1 MKYFLGAL
9 KPKVDKRD
17 YLVAAGASE
26 LPTTFAHADLSPV
39 KNQRSVSSCVAHA
52 TSSILEFFNKKETGK
67 FVSLSTNFIYGMQGV
82 ALGRLEGG
90 MYLRDACKIV
100 KEYGDATEKSVN
112 GNTEQPKCT
121 EWLKEKLTDEI
132 YDEAKSFR
140 VASYAKCTTAKDI
153 KHALVNYGPVLAS
166 IKWYD
171 KYSFPVG
178 DKIVFD
184 KTTEYGYHAI
194 MICGYNEEGWLCQNS
209 WGRTWNGDGH
219 FVYPY
224 SEKLAEAWSFV
235 DADSEDIIIPVN
247 NNWLDYFYKILN
259 FICNLF
265 KGRN

>member
-9 KPKVDKRD
+9 KPKVDRRD
-17 YLVAAGASE
+17 YRIAAGVSE
-26 LPTTFAHADLSPV
+26 LPDFYMCEDLPPV

-67 FVSLSTNFIYGMQGV
+67 FVPLSTDFIYGMQGV
-82 ALGRLEGG
+82 AFGRLEGG

-100 KEYGDATEKSVN
+100 REYGDATEHAIN

-121 EWLKEKLTDEI
+121 EKLKETLTDEI
-132 YDEAKSFR
+132 YKEAKNFK

-166 IKWYD
+166 IKWYN
-171 KYSFPVG
+171 KYKFING
-178 DKIVFD
+178 NTIEFD
-184 KTTEYGYHAI
+184 KTSDYGYHAI

-209 WGRTWNGDGH
+209 WGKHWNGDGQ
-219 FVYPY
+219 FIYPH
-224 SEKLAEAWSFV
+224 SEKLTEAWSFV

-247 NNWLDYFYKILN
+247 NNWLDYLYKIIN